1 MDRHSVTW
9 RGYIPAITT
18 PFTQAGDL
26 DLDGFERLLQWLA
39 AERMH
44 GIIFGGTQGEWFSIS
59 MAERKELLRVVS
71 RTLGGKMTII
81 AGCNAYTVADVAVN
95 AQLAAEHGFD
105 GILVT
110 PPPYMMPTEREILS
124 FYSDVNDAV
133 SLPIC
138 VYNWPPG
145 TNVDMSL
152 PLLRSLTELPRVV
165 AIKNSTAD
173 LRHFVDVFL
182 ALKDQV
188 RIFGV
193 PMNDLG
199 VMLVQH
205 GADGTMGAGAVLGQE
220 LPGYF
225 DAIWA
230 NDLERAR
237 TLGERNELLMRSWF
251 NSDYTGRFGSAQA
264 IFKAALNELGL
275 PGGYPRRP
283 LLPLDERGIVAVRQ
297 TLLQLGKLPQSRPPE
312 QSATVSKSHAA
323 GS

>member
-1 MDRHSVTW
+1 MDRHSVQW

-18 PFTQAGDL
+18 PFTRDGAMDL
-26 DLDGFERLLQWLA
+26 EGLDRLLEWLA
-39 AERMH
+39 GEGMH

-59 MAERKELLRVVS
+59 NAERKEAMRLVGRKLKGKL
-71 RTLGGKMTII
+71 TLI
-81 AGCNAYTVADVAVN
+81 AGCSAYTAPEVAAH
-95 AQLAAEHGFD
+95 ARLAAEYGFD

-110 PPPYMMPTEREILS
+110 PPPYMVPTDREILQ
-124 FYSDVNDAV
+124 FYRDVNDAV

-152 PLLRSLTELPRVV
+152 ELLSAIADLSNVV

-173 LRHFVDVFL
+173 LRHFIDVFF
-182 ALKDQV
+182 ALKDKV
-188 RIFGV
+188 RVFGV

-199 VMLVQH
+199 VLLVHQH
-205 GADGTMGAGAVLGQE
+205 GADGTMGAGGVLGRE

-225 DAIWA
+225 NAIWE
-230 NDLERAR
+230 NDLARAR
-237 TLGERNELLMRSWF
+237 MLGERNEMLMRDWF
-251 NSDYTGRFGSAQA
+251 KPDYTGRFGSAQA

-283 LLPLDERGIVAVRQ
+283 LLPLEDEGLSQVRQ
-297 TLLQLGKLPQSRPPE
+297 TLRKLGKI
-312 QSATVSKSHAA
+312 A
-323 GS
+323 

>member
-1 MDRHSVTW
+1 MDRHSVDW

-18 PFTQAGDL
+18 PFTQEGEL
-26 DLDGFERLLQWLA
+26 DFDALERLLQWLLD
-39 AERMH
+39 EGMH
-44 GIIFGGTQGEWFSIS
+44 GIIVGGTQGEWFSIS
-59 MAERKELLRVVS
+59 VAERAKLLAAVGRKLS
-71 RTLGGKMTII
+71 GKMPLI
-81 AGCNAYTVADVAVN
+81 AGCNAYTTAEVAAN
-95 AQLAAEHGFD
+95 ASLAAEHGFD

-110 PPPYMMPTEREILS
+110 PPPYMVPSERETLG
-124 FYSDVNDAV
+124 FYREVNAAV

-152 PLLRSLTELPRVV
+152 ELLRSIAELSNVV

-173 LRHFVDVFL
+173 LRHFVDVFF
-182 ALKDQV
+182 ALKDQL

-193 PMNDLG
+193 PMNELG
-199 VMLVQH
+199 ILLVQQH
-205 GADGTMGAGAVLGQE
+205 GADGTMGAGAVLGRE

-225 DAIWA
+225 NAIWE
-230 NDLERAR
+230 NDVPRAR
-237 TLGERNELLMRSWF
+237 SLGGRNELLMREWF
-251 NSDYTGRFGSAQA
+251 NTDYTGRFGSAQA

-283 LLPLDERGIVAVRQ
+283 LLPLEEQGVKAVRQ
-297 TLLQLGKLPQSRPPE
+297 TLMKLGKVDRQ
-312 QSATVSKSHAA
+312 